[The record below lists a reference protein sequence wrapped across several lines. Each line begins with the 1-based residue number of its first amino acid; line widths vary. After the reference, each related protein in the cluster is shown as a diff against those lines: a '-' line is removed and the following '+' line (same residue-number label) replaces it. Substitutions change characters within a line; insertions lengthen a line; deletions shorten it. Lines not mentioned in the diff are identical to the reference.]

1 MVVDATTA
9 ERVTRVSF
17 MMVIVESNRI
27 LGTFT
32 QDMSSLNTNGSTD
45 LQTSL
50 STSPPDLAHRH
61 NYRRITRLPW

>member
-32 QDMSSLNTNGSTD
+32 QDMSSLNTN
-45 LQTSL
+45 
-50 STSPPDLAHRH
+50 
-61 NYRRITRLPW
+61 